1 MALCCHG
8 YLVFMA
14 WALAVLR
21 QALQSLVDQSHV
33 LLVDVEPQQAQATCR
48 AAADAVQKLKS
59 LTHEVVVCLVALV
72 PQEVLEGG
80 KGNAT
85 EGLKTGRKSVLI
97 MFSSLSL
104 SLCVLCACACV
115 SQ

>member
-1 MALCCHG
+1 
-8 YLVFMA
+8 MA

-72 PQEVLEGG
+72 PQEVLEGR

-85 EGLKTGRKSVLI
+85 EGLKAKQEEKSVLI